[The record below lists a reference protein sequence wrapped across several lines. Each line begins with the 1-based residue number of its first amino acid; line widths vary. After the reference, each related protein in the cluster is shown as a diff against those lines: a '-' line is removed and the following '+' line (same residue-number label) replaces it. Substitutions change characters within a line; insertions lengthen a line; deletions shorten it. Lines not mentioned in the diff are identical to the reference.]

1 MIHHIDCIPTDV
13 SAEALGVS
21 WNGESPE
28 VLVDKLIDASPHP
41 STCHLAVI
49 GGSHVVT
56 VETPDGRFREE
67 ISCHAQEAEDSRWPL
82 PDSITRENYLL
93 QTNVA
98 VLSEEDFAR
107 AAEEISSGDED
118 WLIASFPGAG
128 EHHLTAL
135 TAEFL
140 EDVWEWFSYHLYP
153 EELTIVSTRSI
164 YKP

>member
-1 MIHHIDCIPTDV
+1 MHHIDCAPTDV
-13 SAEALGVS
+13 NAEALGVS
-21 WNGESPE
+21 WNGELPE
-28 VLVDKLIDASPHP
+28 VLADKLIDASPHP
-41 STCHLAVI
+41 TTCHLAVI

-56 VETPDGRFREE
+56 VETSEGSFREE
-67 ISCHAQEAEDSRWPL
+67 ISCDAAQSEDARWPL
-82 PDSITRENYLL
+82 PESITRENYLL

-98 VLSEEDFAR
+98 VLSEEDFVR
-107 AAEEISSGDED
+107 AAEEISQGGEE
-118 WLIASFPGAG
+118 WLIASFPGPTP
-128 EHHLTAL
+128 HHLTAL